1 MFPERGGLPNE
12 IWEKIIQKV
21 AGASAVKMED
31 ISSLAALRATCID
44 FKYVVDN
51 KTALWI
57 GVPTKSPTFNL
68 KKVGYINLRNKFV
81 KIASIESFDSGAILD
96 VGKIHSRCENGAQK
110 LVRAVLDDRL
120 DICKLVLNRLKDKN
134 PIGTYGSDFFVTER
148 PCHISKSKYLSAQDQ
163 VELFCSSLFLPPIH
177 ASVEFHKMLL

>member
-68 KKVGYINLRNKFV
+68 DKVGHINSRNKVV
-81 KIASIESFDSGAILD
+81 KIGSTESS
-96 VGKIHSRCENGAQK
+96 KCENGAQK

-148 PCHISKSKYLSAQDQ
+148 PCRISKSKHSSAQDQ
-163 VELFCSSLFLPPIH
+163 VELFCSSLFFAPTSMP
-177 ASVEFHKMLL
+177 V